1 MALVDL
7 VEYFND
13 RFEREH
19 QAHYRP
25 LSIENNQVIG
35 VFGQLSI
42 SSVFS
47 PLREISNVIN
57 VSGHAVKIKVSA
69 QDSPYLHSYEMDNL
83 ALNSADTYIHFES
96 VINFDRLARTV
107 HMLNYLPLAK
117 SNQVLFLEVDPRH
130 ILGIKK
136 DHGAYFETVLEQCG
150 LTTQN
155 TVIVLAITNNYVKY
169 NDALIRGLS
178 NYRQRGYQIALRFDH
193 LISDKHAAE
202 LIFKLTP
209 DFVSLSVR
217 QIETVNGTN
226 SLTKLHSL
234 KRIISTNSGKGILRQ
249 IDGKNSEILARE
261 SGFEFAQGSYYE
273 NLISNS

>member
-83 ALNSADTYIHFES
+83 ALNSADTYIHFE
-96 VINFDRLARTV
+96 D
-107 HMLNYLPLAK
+107 
-117 SNQVLFLEVDPRH
+117 LF
-130 ILGIKK
+130 G
-136 DHGAYFETVLEQCG
+136 
-150 LTTQN
+150 
-155 TVIVLAITNNYVKY
+155 
-169 NDALIRGLS
+169 
-178 NYRQRGYQIALRFDH
+178 
-193 LISDKHAAE
+193 
-202 LIFKLTP
+202 
-209 DFVSLSVR
+209 
-217 QIETVNGTN
+217 
-226 SLTKLHSL
+226 
-234 KRIISTNSGKGILRQ
+234 
-249 IDGKNSEILARE
+249 
-261 SGFEFAQGSYYE
+261 
-273 NLISNS
+273 